1 VPSPATLDALVE
13 RWVAQSGATRLL
25 RSSAPGVEAVVRGDH
40 LVLVNHH
47 GARRSI
53 VLADGRDVELAPY
66 EVIRTARWS

>member
-1 VPSPATLDALVE
+1 
-13 RWVAQSGATRLL
+13 
-25 RSSAPGVEAVVRGDH
+25 VEAVVRGDH